1 MEAGS
6 EGAVKNWQHQRVHR
20 APFRSRRTRLSPGLE
35 KQHLRLRRHA
45 RGAGAR
51 GRDHPPD
58 LELEQGQ
65 PPPPTARPAPAQEPQ
80 PVSHQSNPWQEP
92 GAPAP
97 PIGCALVRANSPG
110 QGADGEHVAT
120 GRRGRPG
127 AEERGGIGVGARW
140 AEGDVGRGAGE
151 EFPPGD
157 KQGPVLQPRHRLSL
171 TWARGRVG
179 GAAKSISESS
189 LKKSL
194 T

>member
-110 QGADGEHVAT
+110 QGADGEHVRLDGAAALAPRNAAASASAPA
-120 GRRGRPG
+120 GRRVTLG
-127 AEERGGIGVGARW
+127 GAR
-140 AEGDVGRGAGE
+140 ARSSR
-151 EFPPGD
+151 
-157 KQGPVLQPRHRLSL
+157 PVTSRDPC
-171 TWARGRVG
+171 
-179 GAAKSISESS
+179 SS
-189 LKKSL
+189 RAIV
-194 T
+194 